1 LLFEARPEP
10 VAALEPQFR
19 GHLIGV
25 SSRKENCSM
34 RYAIVAS
41 ALAAA
46 IFVSPAHA
54 AITAPSADVI
64 AGADAPR
71 AEDAKWKGKSNRGR
85 HLGWTRGR
93 HKGWAHSRS
102 RHVR

>member
-1 LLFEARPEP
+1 
-10 VAALEPQFR
+10 
-19 GHLIGV
+19 
-25 SSRKENCSM
+25 M